1 MKIFEKKIKLLKIKQ
16 NFLIIIRF
24 LLIALLLSILFF
36 NIFFAIFNFTKNHQQ
51 ELFVFAQIIK
61 ILILTSIVYLIFRT
75 IKSLQNKFKIA
86 KFLDEINFDKSDTYQ
101 NALELLNEN
110 PAADSEILELIY
122 RKADKKAI
130 TQILKPDISFLKRLI
145 LPFILVVVF
154 SGIIFGLNLELLSS
168 SFRFFTML
176 KLPPVAHKEFVELE
190 PGNLSVLKNTNVSI
204 KVINPEPEIEHKLY
218 YRIEQN
224 WRENI
229 LFDHQKKFNNLDF
242 SFDYFIRTPFAVS
255 DTFRISVFENPII
268 KDFSVKYDF
277 PDYTGMESEYEEES
291 NGHLKAISGT
301 QVNLQIEA
309 NNPIETATMF
319 FSNGDFQVMERIGKT
334 TFETSFTMKKNGS
347 YNIDL
352 IDFLKNKSQKIS
364 KSITVIPD
372 KFPEIKIVKPGKD
385 TLITQ
390 NMLLPLEIFAADD
403 FGLMDLSL
411 HYYVNYETETT
422 VEIRERIN
430 GNVLDLDYVFDLND
444 IFLIPGDNITY
455 WLEIYD
461 NSPQK
466 QKASSRKY
474 NARFPSI
481 EEIYQEIERE
491 EELKSELMENT
502 LERSKELQE
511 KFEEKRRELMKKEE
525 VDWEDKQ
532 ELEKFLEKQEELNKE
547 IENVAEDY
555 QELIKKFEDNRAL
568 SKETLEKMEKIRELM
583 EEISNEEM
591 EKAMEELRQK
601 MEELDP
607 DVLQKAMQDFKFS
620 MEDFSKKLEQTI
632 RLLEDI
638 KKEQALQKALEIAE
652 EMEEM
657 QENLNQR
664 TENQKADNEQLA
676 KEQQNISEKLE
687 NLEEQLEKTDELLD
701 KKDDEEIKKAM
712 EELMEQMEQD
722 SLSNDLQESMES
734 LQQSQMQKA
743 QKSQQSASSK
753 MKKMTKKLSD
763 MKQMMSSGSMMEIS
777 EILQKT
783 IRRLLIFSQ
792 KHEESSKK
800 YANDPFQIVPKQ
812 LSNFEGMNLSLKE
825 LYSTPMIVLYLG
837 PKFVYDAN
845 FTSKTYQ
852 ELFQHINDA
861 GKHKVRSYLSG
872 IQKGINLMIYD
883 LMQAQQ
889 NMQQNTSGGG

>member
-1 MKIFEKKIKLLKIKQ
+1 MKNFEKLINQLKIKQ
-16 NFLIIIRF
+16 NSMIIFRF
-24 LLIALLLSILFF
+24 LLIAILLSILFF
-36 NIFFAIFNFTKNHQQ
+36 NIFFAIFNLTKNSQQ
-51 ELFVFAQIIK
+51 ELFIFALILK
-61 ILILTSIVYLIFRT
+61 ILLISAIIYLIFQT
-75 IKSLQNKFKIA
+75 LKSLKNKFKIA
-86 KFLDEINFDKSDTYQ
+86 KYLDEFNNDKSDTYQ
-101 NALELLNEN
+101 NALELLHEN
-110 PAADSEILELIY
+110 PDADSNILKLIY
-122 RKADKKAI
+122 RKADIKAES
-130 TQILKPDISFLKRLI
+130 QILKADSSFLKRLI
-145 LPFILVVVF
+145 IPFILVVVF
-154 SGIIFGLNLELLSS
+154 SGIIFGMNLELFSS
-168 SFRFFTML
+168 TFRFFSLL
-176 KLPPVAHKEFVELE
+176 KLPPVSRKDFVELE

-204 KVINPEPEIEHKLY
+204 EVINPEPEIEHKLF
-218 YRIEQN
+218 YRIDQN
-224 WRENI
+224 WREII
-229 LFDHQKKFNNLDF
+229 LFDHRKTFNNLDF
-242 SFDYFIRTPFAVS
+242 SFDYFIETPFAIS
-255 DTFRISVFENPII
+255 DTFKISVFENPII
-268 KDFSVKYDF
+268 KNFSVKYGF
-277 PDYTGMESEYEEES
+277 PAYTGMESEYEEES
-291 NGHLKAISGT
+291 NGHIKAISGT
-301 QVNLQIEA
+301 KINLQIEA

-319 FSNGDFQVMERIGKT
+319 FSNGDFQVMDRIGKA
-334 TFETSFTMKKNGS
+334 TFGTIFTLKKNGS

-352 IDFLKNKSQKIS
+352 IDFLKNKSKKIS

-372 KFPEIKIVKPGKD
+372 KTPEIKIVKPGKD

-403 FGLMDLSL
+403 FGLKDLTL
-411 HYYVNYETETT
+411 HYYINYETETVVDIQKT
-422 VEIRERIN
+422 IN
-430 GNVLDLDYVFDLND
+430 GNVLNLDYVFDLND

-455 WLEIYD
+455 WLEIFD

-466 QKASSRKY
+466 QKATSRKY

-481 EEIYQEIERE
+481 EEIYREIEE
-491 EELKSELMENT
+491 DEELKAELMENT

-547 IENVAEDY
+547 IENIAEDY
-555 QELIKKFEDNRAL
+555 QELIEKFEDNRAL

-583 EEISNEEM
+583 EEISNEEL

-607 DVLQKAMQDFKFS
+607 DVLQKAMEDFKFS

-632 RLLEDI
+632 KLLEDI

-664 TENQKADNEQLA
+664 TENQEADNEQLS

-687 NLEEQLEKTDELLD
+687 SLEEQLEKTDELLND
-701 KKDDEEIKKAM
+701 KRDEDVKKAM
-712 EELMEQMEQD
+712 EELQEQMEQD
-722 SLSNDLQESMES
+722 SLSNDLQESMEN

-753 MKKMTKKLSD
+753 MKKMTQKLSE
-763 MKQMMSSGSMMEIS
+763 MKQMMSSGSMMEIG

-800 YANDPFQIVPKQ
+800 YANDPFQILAKQ
-812 LSNFEGMNLSLKE
+812 LSNFEGINLSLKE
-825 LYSTPMIVLYLG
+825 LYSIPMIVLYLG

-845 FTSKTYQ
+845 FTSKIYR

-861 GKHKVRSYLSG
+861 GKHKVRSYLSD

-883 LMQAQQ
+883 LMQSQN
-889 NMQQNTSGGG
+889 NMQQSSGGG